1 MINLKQISFNY
12 IKFSVFL
19 VILSFCSQTLLS
31 SENKI
36 IFKINNKAF
45 TTLDYEKRK
54 QYLEFVGN
62 NSGLSKDFIISDFI
76 SANLFF
82 EYYIKSNLNF
92 NLEEVQ
98 VFENIKKANK
108 QNKRD
113 FSFELNKN
121 EILLNIKID
130 LARKTILENIL
141 NSNSKNLNV
150 SLKDIDLLY
159 KFKVNYINFNTLDA
173 KNIVNEINSLT
184 NINLEEIKLYLNNKK
199 ITFFEKKQEINNIE
213 KIDKRIKDNIL
224 LNNNFFIIK
233 KNKKISIVLI
243 EKSFETFNGLNA
255 NIYSVRSK
263 LKLSEN
269 DLKCNNLSKL
279 GNKAYLESKEYK
291 FLDLNNEIKSKLINI
306 NDYIKFNDNEENI
319 YVILCNIKFDK
330 KILNNLNL
338 NKLINLN
345 VDEIENKFIKD
356 FSEKY
361 NLVIMDD

>member
-1 MINLKQISFNY
+1 MINLKQISFKY
-12 IKFSVFL
+12 LKFSLFL
-19 VILSFCSQTLLS
+19 IIFSFNSQILLS

-54 QYLEFVGN
+54 KYLEFVGN
-62 NSGLSKDFIISDFI
+62 NNGLSKDFIISDFI

-82 EYYIKSNLNF
+82 EYYIKSNIKL

-98 VFENIKKANK
+98 VFENIKEANR
-108 QNKRD
+108 QNKREFD
-113 FSFELNKN
+113 FELNKD
-121 EILLNIKID
+121 EILFNIKID
-130 LARKTILENIL
+130 LIRKAILQNIL
-141 NSNSKNLNV
+141 NSNSSKLNV
-150 SLKDIDLLY
+150 PFEDIDLLY
-159 KFKVNYINFNTLDA
+159 KFKVNYINIDTVDT
-173 KNIVNEINSLT
+173 KTIVNEINSLE
-184 NINLEEIKLYLNNKK
+184 NINLEQIKLYLNNKK

-224 LNNNFFIIK
+224 SKNNFFIFE
-233 KNKKISIVLI
+233 KNNKVSIILI
-243 EKSFETFNGLNA
+243 EKSFETYNGLIA

-263 LKLSEN
+263 LDLSDN

-279 GNKAYLESKEYK
+279 GDKANIVSKEYR

-306 NDYIKFNDNEENI
+306 NDYIKFNDNEDKI

-345 VDEIENKFIKD
+345 ADEIEKKFIKD
-356 FSEKY
+356 YSEIY
-361 NLVIMDD
+361 NLVIIND

>member
-1 MINLKQISFNY
+1 MINLNQIRFN
-12 IKFSVFL
+12 ILKFSL
-19 VILSFCSQTLLS
+19 ILIIFSLYSQILFS

-45 TTLDYEKRK
+45 TTLDYQKRR

-82 EYYIKSNLNF
+82 EYYINSNLKL

-98 VFENIKKANK
+98 IFENIKVANK
-108 QNKRD
+108 QNKRE
-113 FSFELNKN
+113 FNFELNKN

-130 LARKTILENIL
+130 LVRKVILENAI
-141 NSNSKNLNV
+141 NSNSKDLNV
-150 SLKDIDLLY
+150 EVEDIDLLY
-159 KFKVNYINFNTLDA
+159 KFKVNYINFDALDA
-173 KNIVNEINSLT
+173 KNIVNEINNLK
-184 NINLEEIKLYLNNKK
+184 NIDLKQIKLFLNNKK

-224 LNNNFFIIK
+224 SKNNFFIFENN
-233 KNKKISIVLI
+233 NKVSIVFV
-243 EKSFETFNGLNA
+243 EKRFETFDGINA

-263 LKLSEN
+263 LNLSDT
-269 DLKCNNLSKL
+269 DLKCNNLKKL
-279 GNKAYLESKEYK
+279 SNKADIENKEYK
-291 FLDLNNEIKSKLINI
+291 FLDLNDEIKTKLISI
-306 NDYIKFNDNEENI
+306 NDYIKFKNNEENI
-319 YVILCNIKFDK
+319 YVILCNITFDK

-345 VDEIENKFIKD
+345 VDEIEKNFIKKY
-356 FSEKY
+356 SKIY
-361 NLVIMDD
+361 NLIIIND